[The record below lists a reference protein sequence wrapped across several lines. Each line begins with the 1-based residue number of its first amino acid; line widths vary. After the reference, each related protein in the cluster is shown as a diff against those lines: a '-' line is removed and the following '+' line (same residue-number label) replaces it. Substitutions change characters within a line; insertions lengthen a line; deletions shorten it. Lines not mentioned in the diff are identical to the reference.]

1 MTYSKDLSF
10 TSLNSTE
17 ILATAV
23 GKMISYKFLFW
34 NNHRFRGSCKRK
46 MYREIPHTPAS
57 HNDSIL
63 HNKRT
68 ISKPGNRHQHDLRS
82 SFGFHQHCI
91 KHSCV
96 HCLGKG
102 NPMQWIHW
110 WSSNPS
116 LMKIQGPFP
125 HHEFSSHCSSPVTS
139 ASIFHLWQ
147 LPSCARSLQCCHFK
161 NSTQIGKGSICQC
174 RRHRCDPWSGKTP
187 YVKEQPS
194 PGPTTIEPVL

>member
-1 MTYSKDLSF
+1 
-10 TSLNSTE
+10 
-17 ILATAV
+17 
-23 GKMISYKFLFW
+23 MISYNFLFW

-68 ISKPGNRHQHDLRS
+68 ISKPGNWQQHDLRS

-96 HCLGKG
+96 HCSGG
-102 NPMQWIHW
+102 RTSCAM
-110 WSSNPS
+110 SS
-116 LMKIQGPFP
+116 LVKIQEPFL
-125 HHEFSSHCSSPVTS
+125 SSHCSSPATS

-147 LPSCARSLQCCHFK
+147 RTICAQSLQCCHLK
-161 NSTQIGKGSICQC
+161 NSIQIGKESICQC
-174 RRHRCDPWSGKTP
+174 RRHRFGPWSGKTP
-187 YVKEQPS
+187 YIKEQLS
-194 PGPTTIEPVL
+194 PGPTTIEPML

>member
-63 HNKRT
+63 SNKRT
-68 ISKPGNRHQHDLRS
+68 ISKPGNWHQHDLRS

-102 NPMQWIHW
+102 NPMQCHHW
-110 WSSNPS
+110 WRYRGHS
-116 LMKIQGPFP
+116 LTMSFPPTAPLQLHLPPFSISGNCQAVLDLYNVVISRIP
-125 HHEFSSHCSSPVTS
+125 H
-139 ASIFHLWQ
+139 
-147 LPSCARSLQCCHFK
+147 K
-161 NSTQIGKGSICQC
+161 
-174 RRHRCDPWSGKTP
+174 
-187 YVKEQPS
+187 
-194 PGPTTIEPVL
+194 